1 MPGIYVPT
9 PAERQLVLG
18 TLARNNPSGRCADDC
33 GDCGSCDCS
42 CRCADDCGDCGSCDC
57 SCRCD
62 D

>member
-42 CRCADDCGDCGSCDC
+42 CRCDD
-57 SCRCD
+57 
-62 D
+62 